1 MGRFQVT
8 DQSYDPVLRLLR
20 SEFDD
25 FIVLLP
31 VVMMMGERR
40 EEAGTMCF
48 LTPPPKPRNILRP

>member
-8 DQSYDPVLRLLR
+8 DQSYDPVVRLLR

-31 VVMMMGERR
+31 VCYDDGR
-40 EEAGTMCF
+40 EARGSGDHVLLNPT
-48 LTPPPKPRNILRP
+48 T